1 MAKDGKPDYF
11 KTGFTAIAC
20 VAAIVLALAWCG
32 GYLSKGG
39 IILAETWYDAPVS
52 GLSVGS
58 AVDFRGVK
66 IGQVKSIS
74 FIGSDYA
81 SAADEDSQKVRIVL
95 AIDGR
100 LVSQRRDPTP
110 EDAIRRL
117 VRKGVRA
124 SVASSGITG
133 LSKVELNYPKIPPP
147 DARLSWTPEYVCIP
161 PSPSILE
168 SFTDSV
174 TKVMNHL
181 NKMDL
186 SGTGSNI
193 VSIVSSAAKV
203 MEGAGEFVET
213 RLPALKS
220 AVDSLED
227 ASETFGA
234 MLREVRDNPSLL
246 IRPRKE
252 EPLPETEK

>member
-20 VAAIVLALAWCG
+20 VAAIVIALAWCG

-39 IILAETWYDAPVS
+39 VILAETWYDAPVS

-133 LSKVELNYPKIPPP
+133 LSKVELNYPKIPQ
-147 DARLSWTPEYVCIP
+147 C
-161 PSPSILE
+161 
-168 SFTDSV
+168 
-174 TKVMNHL
+174 
-181 NKMDL
+181 
-186 SGTGSNI
+186 
-193 VSIVSSAAKV
+193 
-203 MEGAGEFVET
+203 
-213 RLPALKS
+213 LP
-220 AVDSLED
+220 
-227 ASETFGA
+227 
-234 MLREVRDNPSLL
+234 LL
-246 IRPRKE
+246 FRF
-252 EPLPETEK
+252 